1 MLPPDPKENILN
13 IVVLIKQVV
22 DVELNLRVMNEAL
35 VEEGL
40 NYVISGW
47 DEVAIEAALQIVENA
62 GSGEI
67 TLLTIGPQRASDAL
81 RKGLAMGADK
91 AIHALDP
98 AFDGSDSFAYARG
111 LAGILA
117 GRSFDLE
124 LAGKQSQDT
133 DAGLTPSMLAE
144 FLDLPQVSNIVKVEQ
159 IASDK
164 LLLQRKGDH
173 GNEVIELSLP
183 AVVTVNDSL
192 FEPRLA
198 SLRGI
203 MQAKKKPMDNLDLAA
218 IGIDANVIGKAG
230 RHTRI
235 VRFLE
240 PEARKAGQ
248 KFEGNEEE
256 TTQQVLDLLVNEA
269 KIFS

>member
-1 MLPPDPKENILN
+1 M
-13 IVVLIKQVV
+13 V
-22 DVELNLRVMNEAL
+22 DVELNLRVLNEAL

-47 DEVAIEAALQIVENA
+47 DEVAIEAALQMVENA
-62 GSGEI
+62 GGGEV

-91 AIHALDP
+91 AIHVLDP

-117 GRSFDLE
+117 GRSYDLV

-203 MQAKKKPMDNLDLAA
+203 MQAKKKPMDTLDLAA
-218 IGIDANVIGKAG
+218 IGIDANEIGIAG

>member
-1 MLPPDPKENILN
+1 MNI
-13 IVVLIKQVV
+13 IVLIKQVV
-22 DVELNLRVMNEAL
+22 DVELNLRVKNEVL

-47 DEVAIEAALQIVENA
+47 DEVAIEAALQMVENA
-62 GSGEI
+62 GTGEI
-67 TLLTIGPQRASDAL
+67 TLLTIGPKRAADAL

-91 AIHALDP
+91 AIHVLDP

-111 LAGILA
+111 LAKILA
-117 GRSFDLE
+117 GQSYDLV

-144 FLDLPQVSNIVKVEQ
+144 FLDLPQVSNIVKIEQ
-159 IASDK
+159 MTSDK
-164 LLLQRKGDH
+164 LLLHRKGDH
-173 GNEVIELSLP
+173 GNEVVELTLP

-203 MQAKKKPMDNLDLAA
+203 MQSKKKPMDTLDLAA
-218 IGIDANVIGKAG
+218 IGIDANEVGKAG

-240 PEARKAGQ
+240 PEARKDGQ

-256 TTQQVLDLLVNEA
+256 TTKQVLNLLVNEA